1 LDKALKCVILTLQY
15 FINAVSKENQMSDIK
30 PVKLTAEIQWA
41 FFDKVSDMSGKYQV
55 DLTNLTEQAV
65 AALEAIGVA
74 PRKREDK
81 PEKGWFVTVK
91 SNNPI
96 RPVDE
101 KGNTITALVANGSK
115 ATALVSAYEW
125 TWKNKKGIS
134 PSLMKIVITDLKEYN
149 PESGGAADIDDDIL

>member
-1 LDKALKCVILTLQY
+1 MNVQY

-55 DLTNLTEQAV
+55 DLTNLSEQAV

-74 PRKREDK
+74 VRKREDK

-96 RPVDE
+96 KPVDE
-101 KGNTITALVANGSK
+101 KGNHITALVANGSK
-115 ATALVSAYEW
+115 ATALVSAYQW
-125 TWKNKKGIS
+125 KWKNKEGIS
-134 PSLMKIVITDLKEYN
+134 PSLMKIVITDLKEYT
-149 PESGGAADIDDDIL
+149 PETATAESDDDIL